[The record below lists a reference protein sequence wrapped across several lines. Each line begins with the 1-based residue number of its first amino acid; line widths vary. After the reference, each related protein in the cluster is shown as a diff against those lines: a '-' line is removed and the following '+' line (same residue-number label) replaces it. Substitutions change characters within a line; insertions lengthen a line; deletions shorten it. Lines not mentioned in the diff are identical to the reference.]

1 MFFCNQ
7 FIFKML
13 IFFWGKRRFL
23 HEKMGLTT
31 YNVGVLRFE
40 RIEIGEIGEELV
52 LIVIFPHN

>member
-1 MFFCNQ
+1 
-7 FIFKML
+7 
-13 IFFWGKRRFL
+13 
-23 HEKMGLTT
+23 MGLTT